1 MNIHFVTGG
10 ARSGK
15 SRYAE
20 QLASQLA
27 GEGQVAYIATAV
39 ASDEE
44 MKNRIALHRARRPAE
59 WRTIESPT
67 ASGTAIVQAA
77 CSVILLDCLTLFA
90 SNVFLAVA
98 PEGELRARVAVL
110 GAVERL
116 LADVAPLPGEL
127 IVVSNEVGWSIV
139 PDTEYGRWFRDVLGE
154 ANHRV
159 AGAAATVTLLV
170 AGCPL
175 RIKPGGG
182 DFRAE

>member
-20 QLASQLA
+20 QLAGQLA
-27 GEGQVAYIATAV
+27 GGGQVAYIATAV
-39 ASDEE
+39 ASDDE

-77 CSVILLDCLTLFA
+77 CSVVLLDCLTLLA

-98 PEGELRARVAVL
+98 PDGELRARAATL
-110 GAVERL
+110 SAVERL
-116 LADVAPLPGEL
+116 LADVARLPGEL
-127 IVVSNEVGWSIV
+127 IIVSNEVGWSIV
-139 PDTEYGRWFRDVLGE
+139 PDTDYGRWFRDVLGE

-159 AGAAATVTLLV
+159 ASVAATVTLLV

-175 RIKPGGG
+175 RIKPPAESY
-182 DFRAE
+182 RAE